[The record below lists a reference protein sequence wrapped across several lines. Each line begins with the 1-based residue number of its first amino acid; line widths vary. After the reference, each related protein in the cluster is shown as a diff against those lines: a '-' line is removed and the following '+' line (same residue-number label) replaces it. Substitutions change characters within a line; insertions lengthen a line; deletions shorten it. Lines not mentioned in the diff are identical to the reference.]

1 MNMKYLYLAFAV
13 VLVGVVLF
21 LAFDQDSSA
30 PADAAAGLP
39 EGHPEMGA
47 QQDGAPGAEGPSAAN
62 VREDYYKRVDNLK
75 EIVEKDPSDLE
86 SALELARLLRDGH
99 RAEESIKYFNL
110 YLKANPKAVNAML
123 DLSVS
128 HFMMGNSEEAMKLT
142 KKILSIEP
150 DNATAMYNL
159 GALYASEDKFDKAR
173 EVWEKLIAAH
183 PDDDNAVRAKEA
195 LQRLK

>member
-1 MNMKYLYLAFAV
+1 MNMKYLYLPLAV

-21 LAFDQDSSA
+21 LAFDKDTPA
-30 PADAAAGLP
+30 PGDAAAGLP
-39 EGHPEMGA
+39 EGHPEMDA

-62 VREDYYKRVDNLK
+62 VREDYYKRVDDLK

-99 RAEESIKYFNL
+99 RAEESIKYFNM
-110 YLKANPKAVNAML
+110 YLKANPTSVNAML

-128 HFMMGNSEEAMKLT
+128 HFMIGDRDKAMQLT
-142 KKILSIEP
+142 QKILSIEP

-173 EVWEKLIAAH
+173 EVWEKLIDTH
-183 PDDDNAVRAKEA
+183 PGDDNAARAREA
-195 LQRLK
+195 IERLK